1 MNVVH
6 RDQPRRYSQ
15 YQARVN
21 RMLIELPGLHSKR
34 SKTYPSSTDTAIL
47 PECPRLPESPRT
59 APSGQELVTKWI
71 YKTTEPEQPKPEIED
86 KWCEWPVSIKK
97 SALLSPGM
105 LVDISSSIKSGNFKA
120 SMSMVGVTTTEQ
132 FPIAHAMGILNVKPE
147 NDKILLNTVTIEAE
161 LSHGEISKS
170 LEKQTY
176 TINHKRD
183 YYTFWIDL
191 VSKEELENID
201 EEELTF
207 IFEITL
213 TTM

>member
-1 MNVVH
+1 
-6 RDQPRRYSQ
+6 
-15 YQARVN
+15 
-21 RMLIELPGLHSKR
+21 MLIELPGLRSKR
-34 SKTYPSSTDTAIL
+34 SKTYPSSTDTARL
-47 PECPRLPESPRT
+47 PECPRTE
-59 APSGQELVTKWI
+59 PSELVCLTNWI
-71 YKTTEPEQPKPEIED
+71 YKTTEPEQPKLED
-86 KWCEWPVSIKK
+86 KWWCKWPVLVMK

-105 LVDISSSIKSGNFKA
+105 LVDISSSIKSDNFEA

-132 FPIAHAMGILNVKPE
+132 IPIAHAMGILNVKPE